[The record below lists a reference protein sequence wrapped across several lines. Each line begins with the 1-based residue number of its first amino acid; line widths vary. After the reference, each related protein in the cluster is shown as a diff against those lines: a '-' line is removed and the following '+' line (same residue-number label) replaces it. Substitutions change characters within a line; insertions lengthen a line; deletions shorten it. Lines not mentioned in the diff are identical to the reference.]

1 MGGRLVCFD
10 MDRVL
15 VDYLSTWQWVY
26 DKLGINNDESFA
38 LYNQGKLDEW
48 SWIIMD
54 LALIKEGC
62 STKMGEE
69 LRDSHL
75 REWLL
80 DCPMMKGWK
89 DCIQTLLDEE
99 FTVAIISGGMQ
110 HTAKQIAAA
119 FPSGKPWQKS
129 WGCIDRNTALEYM
142 DGQSSRLLVFSNGW
156 LVNSDGSIPEV
167 GRFNVQMHGKGTVV
181 KMLQRRLGIPPEMTV
196 SVGDSSGDIS
206 MFKQSG
212 FSINFNPWDER
223 PKAHADLV
231 IEEKD
236 LALVKDAILEQLN

>member
-1 MGGRLVCFD
+1 
-10 MDRVL
+10 
-15 VDYLSTWQWVY
+15 
-26 DKLGINNDESFA
+26 
-38 LYNQGKLDEW
+38 
-48 SWIIMD
+48 
-54 LALIKEGC
+54 
-62 STKMGEE
+62 
-69 LRDSHL
+69 
-75 REWLL
+75 
-80 DCPMMKGWK
+80 MKGWK
-89 DCIQTLLDEE
+89 DCIETLLDED

-142 DGQSSRLLVFSNGW
+142 DGQSSKLLVFANGW
-156 LVNSDGSIPEV
+156 LVNADGSIPDT

-181 KMLQRRLGIPPEMTV
+181 KMLQRRLGIPPERTF

-206 MFKQSG
+206 MFEQSG

-223 PKAHADLV
+223 PKPHANLV

-236 LALVKDAILEQLN
+236 LSLVKDAILKQLN